1 MEKKIKLYN
10 GKIEITFGERDW
22 KGNNIHIFKDKDGN
36 KIESVTS
43 FTRVIDKPFLVPWAV
58 KLTREF
64 LIEKLSK
71 GAKITEE
78 LIHEAANQHNIARE
92 ASADIGTT
100 IHKWIAQWIVG
111 KGKKKIEI
119 PKDEKVRNGILAFM
133 KFQDEHKVKWLESEK
148 IVYSKKHNYAG
159 ILDAVGKIG
168 KDTVLIDFKSS
179 NGLYPEFAFQAAGYQ
194 IAYEEEMKKKLDYKI
209 IVGFG
214 KETGEFQIKEYRDG
228 EEDKNAFLGC
238 VYLKRR
244 LDQLCRK

>member
-1 MEKKIKLYN
+1 MKNKVKLYQ
-10 GKIEITFGERDW
+10 GKMEIVFEEMDW
-22 KGNNIHIFKDKDGN
+22 RGNKIHVFKDKNGN

-58 KLTREF
+58 KIGREF
-64 LIEKLSK
+64 LIEKLNE
-71 GAKITEE
+71 GIKITEE
-78 LIHEAANQHNIARE
+78 LICEAANQHNVKRE
-92 ASADIGTT
+92 AAADIGTI
-100 IHKWIAQWIVG
+100 IHKWIAQWIAG
-111 KGKKKIEI
+111 KGKKKVEI
-119 PKDEKVRNGILAFM
+119 PKDEKIRNGILAFM
-133 KFQDEHKVKWLESEK
+133 KFQDEHKVKWLESER
-148 IVYSKKHNYAG
+148 IVYSKEHNYAG

-194 IAYEEEMKKKLDYKI
+194 IAYEEEMKKKLDYKMI
-209 IVGFG
+209 LGFG
-214 KETGEFQIKEYRDG
+214 KETGEFQVKEYRDG

>member
-1 MEKKIKLYN
+1 MEKDIKLYN
-10 GKIEITFGERDW
+10 GKIVIGFETKDW
-22 KGNNIHIFKDKDGN
+22 KGNKVHIFRDKDGN

-58 KLTREF
+58 KLGREF
-64 LIEKLSK
+64 LIERLQK
-71 GAKITEE
+71 GEKITEE
-78 LIHEAANQHNIARE
+78 LICEAANQHNVKRE
-92 ASADIGTT
+92 AGADIGQK
-100 IHKWIAQWIVG
+100 IHEWIAQWIAG

-119 PKDEKVRNGILAFM
+119 PRDERIRNGVLAFM
-133 KFQDEHKVKWLESEK
+133 KFQDEHKVKWAESERV
-148 IVYSKKHNYAG
+148 VYSKKHNYAG

-168 KDTVLIDFKSS
+168 KDNVLIDFKSS

-194 IAYEEEMKKKLDYKI
+194 IAYEEEQKIKLDYKI

-228 EEDKNAFLGC
+228 QKDKDAFLGC

-244 LDQLCRK
+244 LDEICRK

>member
-1 MEKKIKLYN
+1 MEKEIKLYN
-10 GKIEITFGERDW
+10 GKVIITFGERDW
-22 KGNNIHIFKDKDGN
+22 RGNKIHIFKDKDGN

-43 FTRVIDKPFLVPWAV
+43 FTRVIDKPFLIPWAV

-64 LIEKLSK
+64 LIEKLNK
-71 GAKITEE
+71 GTKITEE
-78 LIHEAANQHNIARE
+78 TILEAANQYNIKRE
-92 ASADIGTT
+92 AGADIGQA
-100 IHKWIAQWIVG
+100 IHEWIAEWIAG
-111 KGKKKIEI
+111 KGKKRIEI
-119 PKDEKVRNGILAFM
+119 PRDEKIRNGITAFM
-133 KFQDEHKVKWLESEK
+133 DFQDKHKVKWLESER

-168 KDTVLIDFKSS
+168 KDIVLIDFKSS

-194 IAYEEEMKKKLDYKI
+194 IAYEEETKKKLDYKI

-228 EEDKNAFLGC
+228 EDDKNAFLGC

-244 LDQLCRK
+244 LDQLK